1 MAKKNVDPA
10 VDSADQAVDTPVD
23 AAIDSAVTEA
33 AEANLA
39 ESDNNQVKLAA
50 VRMII
55 QRDHLDDGPTE
66 ADVHP
71 DEVQNYLDFG
81 WQLDVDD
88 KA

>member
-23 AAIDSAVTEA
+23 AGIDNAVTEA
-33 AEANLA
+33 TKTNLA
-39 ESDNNQVKLAA
+39 ESDNNTAVVAA
-50 VRMII
+50 VRMVI
-55 QRDHLDDGPTE
+55 QREHPGDGPTE

>member
-10 VDSADQAVDTPVD
+10 VDSADQTINTPVD
-23 AAIDSAVTEA
+23 ADIDNAVTKA
-33 AEANLA
+33 AEEYLA
-39 ESDNNQVKLAA
+39 ESDDSQAKIAA
-50 VRMII
+50 VRMVI
-55 QRDHLDDGPTE
+55 QRDHPDDGPTE